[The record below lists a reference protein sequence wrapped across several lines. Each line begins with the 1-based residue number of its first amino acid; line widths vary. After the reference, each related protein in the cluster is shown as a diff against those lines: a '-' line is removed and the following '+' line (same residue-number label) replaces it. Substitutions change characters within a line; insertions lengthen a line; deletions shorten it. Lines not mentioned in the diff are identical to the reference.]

1 MSTQEKVALNRSG
14 THEEGIYIN
23 CKIRGS
29 AVPLLVD
36 TGASTSILSMK
47 TYEDLQK
54 KQDDC
59 MFKKCLLTLQLA
71 DGTRLPVKGSIVLPL
86 NIDDWQANYKFVI
99 ADISDK
105 GILGLDFLEKFNCVI
120 NMKQKTVKLEEKVI
134 SVQRSNAEKDIHPDE
149 IFTKEVEHCLNE
161 QELSRRDK
169 SEVTVQSK
177 ENDQCGKDF
186 SGQQA
191 MDCPAVM
198 RSKEIDQCDEEI
210 SDQQTMDCPVG
221 MWSEER
227 DECSKDNV
235 VQQRKDCAVDKLS
248 EDDPCDG
255 DVCSDEMN
263 SLRKSEITMK
273 KKTVYISKNCV
284 IPASSEIIVEGKLA
298 NISCSKSDFI
308 VQSSRYCE
316 ERCKLRTASCIIAK
330 DKSFVP
336 VRNLN
341 CSRIEIEPRKNTCVE
356 TVEEVKDVQTFVEED
371 RETFVKKIEVSDDLR
386 LHKSLGPKEYPSE
399 IPELLKEI
407 VLKRILKCDSCAA
420 FRRSHRPPE
429 KPPWET

>member
-1 MSTQEKVALNRSG
+1 MSTQEKVVLNRSG
-14 THEEGIYIN
+14 KHEEGIYVN

-29 AVPLLVD
+29 AVPFLVD

-59 MFKKCLLTLQLA
+59 MFRKCLITLQLA
-71 DGTRLPVKGSIVLPL
+71 DGTPLPVKGSIVLPL
-86 NIDDWQANYKFVI
+86 SVDDWHADYKFVI
-99 ADISDK
+99 ADISDE

-161 QELSRRDK
+161 QELSRRDQ

-191 MDCPAVM
+191 MDCP
-198 RSKEIDQCDEEI
+198 
-210 SDQQTMDCPVG
+210 VG

-235 VQQRKDCAVDKLS
+235 VRQRKDCAVDKLS

-273 KKTVYISKNCV
+273 KKSVYISKNCV
-284 IPASSEIIVEGKLA
+284 IPASSEIIIEGKLA

-341 CSRIEIEPRKNTCVE
+341 CSRIEIELRKNTYVE
-356 TVEEVKDVQTFVEED
+356 TVEEVKDVQTIVEED

-420 FRRSHRPPE
+420 IRRSHRPPE

>member
-1 MSTQEKVALNRSG
+1 MSTQEKVVLNRSG
-14 THEEGIYIN
+14 KHEEGIYVN

-29 AVPLLVD
+29 AVPFLVD

-71 DGTRLPVKGSIVLPL
+71 DGTPLPVKGSIVLPL
-86 NIDDWQANYKFVI
+86 SIDDWQADYKFVI

-120 NMKQKTVKLEEKVI
+120 NLKQKTVKLEEKFI

-161 QELSRRDK
+161 QELSRRD
-169 SEVTVQSK
+169 QSK
-177 ENDQCGKDF
+177 VT
-186 SGQQA
+186 
-191 MDCPAVM
+191 VM
-198 RSKEIDQCDEEI
+198 RSKEIDQCEEEI

-284 IPASSEIIVEGKLA
+284 IPPSSEIIVEGKLA

-316 ERCKLRTASCIIAK
+316 EGCKLRTASCIIAK

-336 VRNLN
+336 VQNLN
-341 CSRIEIEPRKNTCVE
+341 CSRIEIELRKNTCVE
-356 TVEEVKDVQTFVEED
+356 TVEEVKDVQTIVEED

-420 FRRSHRPPE
+420 IRRSHRPPE